1 MATQVNTAP
10 PRAGAESDPAIA
22 DLRQKKGFICDM
34 DGVIYHGNKLLPGV
48 KEFVEWLIAA
58 GKHFLFLTNSSERTK
73 LELKQ
78 KLERMGLE
86 VGEEHFYTSALATAK
101 FLSQQAPNCSVFAIG
116 DAGLTNALYEAGI
129 TMNDVNP
136 DYVVVGETRNYNYE
150 SIQRAVRFVTNG
162 SKLVATNPDVT
173 APGED
178 GITPAC
184 AALVAPIALCTGK
197 EAYFIGKPNA
207 LMMRTGLKILD
218 VHSGEAVMIGDR
230 MDTDV
235 VAGIESGMTTVLV
248 LSGISTRAT
257 VKQFAYRPTYI
268 LNGVGDIPPAP

>member
-1 MATQVNTAP
+1 M
-10 PRAGAESDPAIA
+10 GS
-22 DLRQKKGFICDM
+22 
-34 DGVIYHGNKLLPGV
+34 
-48 KEFVEWLIAA
+48 

-101 FLSQQAPNCSVFAIG
+101 FLSQQEPGCSVYAIG

-129 TMNDVNP
+129 TMNDVDP
-136 DYVVVGETRNYNYE
+136 DYVVVGETRNYNFE
-150 SIQRAVRFVTNG
+150 MIQRAVRFIEAG
-162 SKLVATNPDVT
+162 SKFIATNPDVT

-184 AALVAPIALCTGK
+184 AALVAPIAACTGK
-197 EAYFIGKPNA
+197 APYYIGKPNA
-207 LMMRTGLKILD
+207 LMMRTGLKILN

-235 VAGIESGMTTVLV
+235 IAGIESGMTTVLV
-248 LSGISTRAT
+248 LSGISTLET
-257 VKQFAYRPTYI
+257 VQQFAYRPTYI
-268 LNGVGDIPPAP
+268 LDGVGDIPPHK